1 MERKIIYSI
10 LATVAPPQFI
20 ELWLRIFGLDESAL
34 PEVPETSD
42 VCIYVYSAETGSVE
56 VQRYGPGRDDMPD
69 IWLKTRTGYV
79 STIQGWWTHFYKEE

>member
-42 VCIYVYSAETGSVE
+42 VCIYSIPEMV
-56 VQRYGPGRDDMPD
+56 
-69 IWLKTRTGYV
+69 
-79 STIQGWWTHFYKEE
+79 